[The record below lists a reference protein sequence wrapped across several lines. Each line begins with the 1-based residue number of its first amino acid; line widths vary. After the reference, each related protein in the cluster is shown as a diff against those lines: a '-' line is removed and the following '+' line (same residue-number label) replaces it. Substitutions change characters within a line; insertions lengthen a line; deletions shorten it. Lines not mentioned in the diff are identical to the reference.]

1 MFAVLAGVSM
11 LATQLIPAGALAATY
26 SAELQEAYNWAYS
39 KGVTTMSPID
49 NANMYGAITRSEMAK
64 MLSVYATEVLGMT
77 PDTSAACTF
86 SDIASVNGDLHDYI
100 IESCQLGIM
109 GQGITAFR
117 PYDTISRAEFGT
129 ALSRVLWGNQYE
141 GGTPY
146 YAKHLDALK
155 AAGIMTQIANAES
168 TKEIRGYVML
178 MLMRSD
184 SSTPS
189 ICEDTDVKVICAVE
203 AAAEEYKDCPVAC
216 RAAAEEDNA
225 EEDAVVKSGDLAVKS
240 SAAADRKVVVASA
253 GKAVSDLDTLTFRT
267 SEEVTL
273 NKVVLEK
280 YGYAS
285 GTNLVSAVW
294 LEDENGSIISNTGSV
309 NAKGLV
315 TLSLKKDYK
324 AIDGTLNA
332 TIVLETKTGATVWGT
347 IGFKVKDVTSSAAN
361 VDLGDYKAYT
371 YDVVAYDGTQAE
383 VTGKGW
389 DKSYNY
395 AAGESYEV
403 AKFKVKAPQDSS
415 IVVKGFTLENNWAIT
430 APQRLDINKFFDKI
444 TVKVDWKEVKA
455 TASTDKK
462 GELSVSF
469 KDEIELSA
477 KQSVEVVVLASLSDD
492 FDEYGK
498 AIHFSMTSSGLSA
511 SDKNDA
517 RITVAVSAVFMQYIF
532 NGGKVKLTNNKLGN
546 VDSALNSVDVKIAE
560 WNITVSE
567 AVEWTVTVSTTSTTG
582 TVAWATYTW
591 VDAIESIRLVI
602 GNDEF
607 DGSISNTGL
616 ITFSNVEIAESGKV
630 KILVDLKEDV
640 EYEKLSVSFG
650 ALQWALVY
658 SENTS
663 STAET
668 NGAITVSKLNFT
680 APTGALKN
688 NLTSKNDA
696 EFRNNDYTTLVVFD
710 GTYTAK
716 KQDVELKEFSI
727 VGNNLPLNKS
737 DVKFYVTVG
746 DAEWEDDFVNGTTTG
761 VAEGDLSDAVL
772 VKVGE
777 SVKVKVEA
785 AIDAYEYETVAAAT
799 AASAT
804 CTPDATSG
812 ALCAFPISLWSF
824 TLTLKGEDMNGN
836 EAWEA
841 SRKTVNLSIVKVGS
855 VEIEATTAKTVLRK
869 AADQTL
875 AAITVRPD
883 GASEATIEQVIVSLT
898 GTDLET
904 LSSYDADQLFALY
917 VDDNPVDFIASPDP
931 ITSFAGPITLTAEW
945 LSVVAKSAWVEVK
958 VELLEEL
965 AADIFVNS
973 IQVNQTTS
981 NKEFRR
987 LLLPA
992 IVKITN
998 QSDDGLATTFTL
1010 WVEKS
1015 TSDHIYNVA
1024 VSTGTITNSSTAAD
1038 WKVLNGGDE
1047 VTNWVTD
1054 EVLNGT
1060 ASYYVTAL
1068 RYCTSTPCTC
1078 DALSDNWNT
1087 AGCVV
1092 ILKSDFNDF
1101 FRVGSTYA
1109 RINKAR
1115 DN

>member
-1 MFAVLAGVSM
+1 
-11 LATQLIPAGALAATY
+11 
-26 SAELQEAYNWAYS
+26 
-39 KGVTTMSPID
+39 
-49 NANMYGAITRSEMAK
+49 
-64 MLSVYATEVLGMT
+64 
-77 PDTSAACTF
+77 
-86 SDIASVNGDLHDYI
+86 
-100 IESCQLGIM
+100 
-109 GQGITAFR
+109 
-117 PYDTISRAEFGT
+117 
-129 ALSRVLWGNQYE
+129 
-141 GGTPY
+141 
-146 YAKHLDALK
+146 
-155 AAGIMTQIANAES
+155 
-168 TKEIRGYVML
+168 ML

-184 SSTPS
+184 DSTPS

-240 SAAADRKVVVASA
+240 SAAADRKVVVSSI

-294 LEDENGSIISNTGSV
+294 LEDENGSVISNTGTV

-315 TLSLKKDYK
+315 TLTLKKDYK
-324 AIDGTLNA
+324 NIDGTLNA
-332 TIVLETKTGATVWGT
+332 TIVLETNQSATIGWT

-371 YDVVAYDGTQAE
+371 YDVVAYDGTKAE

-403 AKFKVKAPQDSS
+403 AKFKIKAPQDSS
-415 IVVKGFTLENNWAIT
+415 IVVRGFTLENAWWTLT
-430 APQRLDINKFFDKI
+430 ASQRLDINKFFDKV

-455 TASTDKK
+455 TATTDKN
-462 GELSVSF
+462 GELTVSF
-469 KDEIELSA
+469 KNEVELSA
-477 KQSVEVVVLASLSDD
+477 RQSVEVIVLASLNDD

-498 AIHFSMTSSGLSA
+498 AIHFTMLSSGLSA

-517 RITVAVSAVFMQYIF
+517 RISVNVSAAFIEYVF

-546 VDSALNSVDVKIAE
+546 IDSALNSVDVKIAE
-560 WNITVSE
+560 WTITVSE
-567 AVEWTVTVSTTSTTG
+567 AVEWTVTVSTTSTT
-582 TVAWATYTW
+582 TWSNPIYTW
-591 VDAIESIRLVI
+591 VNAIESIRLVI

-650 ALQWALVY
+650 PLQWNLVY

-688 NLTSKNDA
+688 SLTSKNDA

-716 KQDVELKEFSI
+716 KQDIELKEFSI

-785 AIDAYEYETVAAAT
+785 AVDAYEYETVAAAT

-804 CTPDATSG
+804 CTSTDGTN
-812 ALCAFPISLWSF
+812 CDFPISLWSF

-869 AADQTL
+869 AADQPL
-875 AAITVRPD
+875 AAVTVRPD
-883 GASEATIEQVIVSLT
+883 WSSEATIEQVVVTLT
-898 GTDLET
+898 GRNLET
-904 LSSYDADQLFALY
+904 TAWSYDADQLFALY
-917 VDDNPVDFIASPDP
+917 VDDNAVDFTPTTAIANTAFNGT
-931 ITSFAGPITLTAEW
+931 TSITLTAEW
-945 LSVVAKSAWVEVK
+945 LNFVAKSAWVEVK
-958 VELLEEL
+958 LEILEEL
-965 AADIFVNS
+965 AADITVSS
-973 IQVNQTTS
+973 IQINQTTS

-992 IVKITN
+992 VVKIAN
-998 QSDDGLATTFTL
+998 QSDDGLATTLTL

-1015 TSDHIYNVA
+1015 TSDHVYNVA
-1024 VSTGTITNSSTAAD
+1024 ISTGTAPAAAAD

-1060 ASYYVTAL
+1060 ASYYITAL
-1068 RYCTSTPCTC
+1068 RYCTTASCSCDDSTDST
-1078 DALSDNWNT
+1078 NNT
-1087 AGCVV
+1087 AGCVI